1 MILSNTQKKKYID
14 EGFGEKFVV
23 IAFLRKNIHDLLI
36 VFFSEGIGRG
46 ILKYVVGR
54 HTIREVR
61 DTNTIKDRKDLL
73 IRKGWQQIGHA
84 VEEDTN

>member
-14 EGFGEKFVV
+14 EGFWRKIRRHRFFEKKYT
-23 IAFLRKNIHDLLI
+23 RSTDC
-36 VFFSEGIGRG
+36 FFSEGVGRG
-46 ILKYVVGR
+46 ILKYVMGR

-61 DTNTIKDRKDLL
+61 DTNTIKERKDLL

-84 VEEDTN
+84 IEEDTN

>member
-46 ILKYVVGR
+46 ILKDVVGR
-54 HTIREVR
+54 HTRREVR
-61 DTNTIKDRKDLL
+61 DTNTIKDRKDWL